1 VAGALE
7 DPVLKL
13 LDVNGSLIAFNEDWE
28 SDQEAQI
35 LFTNLAPTSP
45 REAAM
50 LCNPSPGPC
59 VAKAQG
65 RNAATGVALVEVYML
80 P

>member
-7 DPVLKL
+7 DPVLEL
-13 LDVNGSLIAFNEDWE
+13 LDVSGSLIAFNDDWE

-45 REAAM
+45 RETAISAI
-50 LCNPSPGPC
+50 
-59 VAKAQG
+59 
-65 RNAATGVALVEVYML
+65 
-80 P
+80 